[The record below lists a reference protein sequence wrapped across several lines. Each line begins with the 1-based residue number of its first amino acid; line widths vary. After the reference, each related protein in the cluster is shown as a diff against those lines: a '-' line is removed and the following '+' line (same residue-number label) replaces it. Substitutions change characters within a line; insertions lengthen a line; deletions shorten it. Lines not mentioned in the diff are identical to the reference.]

1 MFSLKIIMPI
11 SRTVLLIIFP
21 GKHAIWVIKYG
32 LIEMDKIALSEYVK
46 EYGQVKAARLL
57 GVHQTAIS
65 KALMSERH
73 IFLFRQQDGS
83 YTAEEWRPFP
93 SKKQNT

>member
-1 MFSLKIIMPI
+1 
-11 SRTVLLIIFP
+11 
-21 GKHAIWVIKYG
+21 
-32 LIEMDKIALSEYVK
+32 MDRMTLSEYVK
-46 EYGQVKAARLL
+46 EHGQVKTARLI

-65 KALMSERH
+65 KALMAERH

-93 SKKQNT
+93 SQKQNT